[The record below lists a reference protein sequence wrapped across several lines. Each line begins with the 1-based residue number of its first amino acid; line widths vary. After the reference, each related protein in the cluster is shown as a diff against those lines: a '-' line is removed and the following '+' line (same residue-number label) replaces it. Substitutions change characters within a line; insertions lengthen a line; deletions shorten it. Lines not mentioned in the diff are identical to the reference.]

1 MQPVF
6 QPGEASAIEG
16 MVERRPGPCSV
27 VIFGASGD
35 LAKRKLFPALYKLAR
50 GGDLPE
56 KFMVIGV
63 ARSIA
68 DDKALRATVLE
79 ALDKFTGDNEV
90 DPTAWKRLESCLYM
104 VRGDVDDM
112 RTYEELRRVIDNG
125 EKVHG
130 TGKSVLFYLS
140 VPASV
145 FPEILPRL
153 QSAQLI
159 GPKAATDRWTRVIVE
174 KPFGQDLESARR
186 LNELSAKTL
195 DEAQIFRIDHYLGK
209 ETVQNLLVFRFANGI
224 FEPLWNRKFIDHVQ
238 ITAAEQIDIEGR
250 GRFYEETG
258 ILRDVV
264 QNHLLQV
271 LALFA
276 MEPPNTLNADEIRS
290 EKAQVLRALRPFDA
304 KRVAHQAVLGQ
315 YEGYRNE
322 KDVARDSRTPTYA
335 ALKLF
340 IDNWRWQ
347 GVPFYLR
354 AGKGL
359 KSRLTEV
366 KICFTGIPLSLFG
379 RATDAIRNNV
389 LTLRIQ
395 PGEGIG
401 LGFMSK
407 VPGVEFALA
416 NVDMQMRYAEVFSK
430 KPAEAYE
437 RLLLDAMRGD
447 ATLFPRRDEIETA
460 WRFIDP
466 LLRPSQ
472 ELQVHSYA
480 KGSDG
485 PDAARELMDVDGR
498 EWYPL

>member
-1 MQPVF
+1 MKPVF
-6 QPGEASAIEG
+6 QPGEASTLEG
-16 MVERRPGPCSV
+16 MAERHPGPCSM

-50 GGDLPE
+50 GGELPE

-63 ARSIA
+63 ARSLQ
-68 DDKALRATVLE
+68 DDGALRAMVRE
-79 ALDKFTGDNEV
+79 ALQTFSGDKKV
-90 DPTAWKRLESCLYM
+90 DEGAWQKLESCLYM

-112 RTYEELRRVIDNG
+112 RTYEELRRVLDNG
-125 EKVHG
+125 DKKHG

-159 GPKAATDRWTRVIVE
+159 QPKGVSDRYSRVIVE
-174 KPFGQDLESARR
+174 KPFGQDLESAKR

-195 DEAQIFRIDHYLGK
+195 DESQIYRIDHYLGK
-209 ETVQNLLVFRFANGI
+209 ETVQNLLVFRFANAI
-224 FEPLWNRKFIDHVQ
+224 FEPLWNRKFVDHVQ
-238 ITAAEQIDIEGR
+238 ITASEQIDIEGR

-276 MEPPNTLNADEIRS
+276 MEPPNTLKAEEIRS
-290 EKAQVLRALRPFDA
+290 EKAQLLRALRPIDPTNAA
-304 KRVAHQAVLGQ
+304 KEAVLGQ
-315 YEGYRNE
+315 YAGYREE
-322 KDVARDSRTPTYA
+322 KDVARDSQTPTFA

-354 AGKGL
+354 AGKAM
-359 KSRLTEV
+359 KERVTEV
-366 KICFTGIPLSLFG
+366 KIVFG
-379 RATDAIRNNV
+379 RIPMSFFGKATDAIRNNV

-395 PGEGIG
+395 PNEGIN
-401 LGFMSK
+401 LGFMAK

-416 NVDMQMRYAEVFSK
+416 NVNMRMRYAEVFSK

-447 ATLFPRRDEIETA
+447 TTLFPRRDEIETA
-460 WRFIDP
+460 WTFIDP
-466 LLRPSQ
+466 ILHPIRELPLRT
-472 ELQVHSYA
+472 YA
-480 KGSDG
+480 KGSEG
-485 PDAARELMDVDGR
+485 PEEAKKLLEADGR
-498 EWYPL
+498 SWFAL